1 VPTPLKKRISRYNRL
16 EVNTGTDE
24 APNWVLVRGLNKIA
38 LKIDANEVDVSDFDS
53 EGWDDSM
60 TTHRAWSLEVTGF
73 DGYTGPDSSQVDDPG
88 QAFLKT
94 KGVLTGPEAYVSI
107 RTYRA
112 DNNKGRQGRV
122 VANWNGT
129 DEDVKGV
136 TPFTCPLTGSG
147 PLTEYT
153 NVP

>member
-16 EVNTGTDE
+16 EVNTGSPET
-24 APNWVLVRGLNKIA
+24 PNWVLVRGLNKIG

-53 EGWDDSM
+53 EGWDDSL
-60 TTHRAWSLEVTGF
+60 TTHRKWSVDVAGF
-73 DGYTGPDSSQVDDPG
+73 DGYTGPDNAQIDDPG

-94 KGVLTGPEAYVSI
+94 KGLLTGPDAYVDI
-107 RTYRA
+107 RMYRT
-112 DNNKGRQGRV
+112 DTNKGRTGRV

-136 TPFTCPLTGSG
+136 TPFTCPLSGSG
-147 PLTEYT
+147 PLTAFTY
-153 NVP
+153 VP